1 MNNDEKLEAAVKLE
15 LRNAI
20 EAFLRATNRARQEKV
35 LELSAK
41 KIVALGKEVA

>member
-1 MNNDEKLEAAVKLE
+1 MTNDEKHEALIKLE

-35 LELSAK
+35 LDLSVK
-41 KIVALGKEVA
+41 KIMALGKEAI